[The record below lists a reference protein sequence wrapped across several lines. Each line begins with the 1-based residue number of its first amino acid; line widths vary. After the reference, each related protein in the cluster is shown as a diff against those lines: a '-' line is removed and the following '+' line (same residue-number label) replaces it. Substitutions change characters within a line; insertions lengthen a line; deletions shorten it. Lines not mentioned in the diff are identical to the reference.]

1 MSVMNHRGEKIV
13 LARGGIDQFWFD
25 VLRYYGRH
33 NDKRWRALAM
43 LALRVNGRWPL
54 ECIARTFGLE
64 RRHVAAYLMRIRRD
78 LREQF
83 EVPAS
88 VLMDPHTAKS
98 PRCQPNAPP
107 DVAAESTDKPPPMDR
122 PRRRRR
128 RRARRADRTNPH
140 Q

>member
-13 LARGGIDQFWFD
+13 LARGGMDQFWFD

-64 RRHVAAYLMRIRRD
+64 RRHVAVYLIRIRRE

-83 EVPAS
+83 EVPEA
-88 VLMDPHTAKS
+88 VLTDPHAAK
-98 PRCQPNAPP
+98 PHCQPNTPP
-107 DVAAESTDKPPPMDR
+107 DDNGASPDEPPPMEQ
-122 PRRRRR
+122 PHTRRR
-128 RRARRADRTNPH
+128 RRARRADRTNPN

>member
-13 LARGGIDQFWFD
+13 LARGGLDRFWHD

-33 NDKRWRALAM
+33 NPKRWRALAM

-54 ECIARTFGLE
+54 ECIARTFELE
-64 RRHVAAYLMRIRRD
+64 RRHVAAHLMRIRRD

-83 EVPAS
+83 DVPAS
-88 VLMDPHTAKS
+88 VLMDPHTSKS
-98 PRCQPNAPP
+98 PRGQPNTPP
-107 DVAAESTDKPPPMDR
+107 DDDTPAPEEPPGMER
-122 PRRRRR
+122 PRRCRR

>member
-13 LARGGIDQFWFD
+13 LAQGGIDQFWFD

-64 RRHVAAYLMRIRRD
+64 RRHVAIYLMRIRRD
-78 LREQF
+78 LRAQF

-88 VLMDPHTAKS
+88 ILMALIGYAIGNYAALIAAQLC
-98 PRCQPNAPP
+98 RL
-107 DVAAESTDKPPPMDR
+107 VAGA
-122 PRRRRR
+122 
-128 RRARRADRTNPH
+128 
-140 Q
+140 